1 MRFDVES
8 TICSI
13 ATGAEGAYRG
23 AIRIT
28 GPNSV
33 AIVQSAFD
41 SSRPEPDRFMNPIPV
56 AAMDRDWQTPTAIR
70 FTRPLELPRLGSIE
84 VDVFVWPDSRSYTG
98 QPSVELHCLGNI
110 VVLESI
116 QSRLLEQGAILAQPG
131 EFTLRAFL
139 AGRLDLTQC
148 EAVLGVIHASNE
160 RSLHVALLQLAGGIS
175 APLQEL
181 RNSLVTLLADIE
193 AGLDFVDEDIEF
205 ISSAEVQRRLEQAN
219 QITSDLLLQMDSRS
233 GQTFALQVAIVGAPN
248 AGKSSLVNALVD
260 KHVSIVSDQPGTTRD
275 YVRTRLDLDGAM
287 VDLLDTAGMEVA
299 DDATPR
305 GIAQQFTRQML
316 EQADLILHC
325 RASDDCNNQDLQ
337 SLDIEKAKNA
347 EVWFVKTKC
356 DLVLPAIGL
365 PATGLSPFAADSFDG
380 YTRQWTTSVF
390 EPGSIRLLTDAI
402 REWAHNRQAGD
413 AQVVPLTASRCVASL
428 KAASHSI
435 QLAKDALLRSV
446 GDEVIASEIRVALD
460 EIGMV
465 AGTVYTDDILDALF
479 SRFCIGK

>member
-33 AIVQSAFD
+33 AIAQSAFG
-41 SSRPEPDRFMNPIPV
+41 SPRPEPDRLQHLSTFGAIDP
-56 AAMDRDWQTPTAIR
+56 DWQTPTAIR

-110 VVLESI
+110 VILESI
-116 QSRLLEQGAILAQPG
+116 QSRLLEHGAILAQPG

-160 RSLHVALLQLAGGIS
+160 RSLHVALMQLAGGIS

-205 ISSAEVQRRLEQAN
+205 VSSAEIQRRLEQAD

-248 AGKSSLVNALVD
+248 AGKSSLVNALVA

-275 YVRTRLDLDGAM
+275 YVRTRLDLDGVM
-287 VDLLDTAGMEVA
+287 VDLLDTAGMEVVNE
-299 DDATPR
+299 ATPR

-316 EQADLILHC
+316 EQADLVLHC
-325 RASDDCNNQDLQ
+325 RASDECNNQDLQ
-337 SLDIEKAKNA
+337 TIDIEKAKDA

-356 DLVLPAIGL
+356 DLGV
-365 PATGLSPFAADSFDG
+365 DSFSQDSLNV

-390 EPGSIRLLTDAI
+390 EPESIRLLTDAI
-402 REWAHNRQAGD
+402 REWAHHRQAGD

-428 KAASHSI
+428 QAASHAI

>member
-33 AIVQSAFD
+33 AIVQSAFG
-41 SSRPEPDRFMNPIPV
+41 SSRPEPDRLQHPSTV
-56 AAMDRDWQTPTAIR
+56 AAIAPDWQTPTAIR
-70 FTRPLELPRLGSIE
+70 FTRPLELPRLGFIE

-110 VVLESI
+110 VILESI
-116 QSRLLEQGAILAQPG
+116 QSRLLEHGAILAQPG

-160 RSLHVALLQLAGGIS
+160 RSLHVALAQLAGGIS

-181 RNSLVTLLADIE
+181 RHSLVTLLADIE

-205 ISSAEVQRRLEQAN
+205 VSSAEVLNRLDQAN
-219 QITSDLLLQMDSRS
+219 QITTDLLLQMDSRS

-248 AGKSSLVNALVD
+248 AGKSSLVNALVA

-287 VDLLDTAGMEVA
+287 VDLLDTAGMEVV
-299 DDATPR
+299 DEATPR

-316 EQADLILHC
+316 EQADLVLHC
-325 RASDDCNNQDLQ
+325 HASDDCNNQDLQ
-337 SLDIEKAKNA
+337 SLDIEKAKDA

-356 DLVLPAIGL
+356 DLGV
-365 PATGLSPFAADSFDG
+365 DSFSPDSLNV

-390 EPGSIRLLTDAI
+390 EPESIRLLTDAI
-402 REWAHNRQAGD
+402 REWAHHRQAGD

-428 KAASHSI
+428 KAASHAI
-435 QLAKDALLRSV
+435 QLAKDALVRSV

>member
-33 AIVQSAFD
+33 AIVRSAFG
-41 SSRPEPDRFMNPIPV
+41 SPRPEPDRLQHPNTVGAIDP
-56 AAMDRDWQTPTAIR
+56 DWQTPTAIR

-110 VVLESI
+110 VILESI
-116 QSRLLEQGAILAQPG
+116 QSRLLEHGAILAQPG

-160 RSLHVALLQLAGGIS
+160 RSLHVALMQLAGGIS

-205 ISSAEVQRRLEQAN
+205 VSSAEIQRRLEQAD

-233 GQTFALQVAIVGAPN
+233 GQTFALQVAIIGVPN
-248 AGKSSLVNALVD
+248 AGKSSLVNALVA

-275 YVRTRLDLDGAM
+275 YVRTRLDLDGVM
-287 VDLLDTAGMEVA
+287 VDLLDTAGMEVVDEA
-299 DDATPR
+299 SPR

-316 EQADLILHC
+316 EQADLVLHC
-325 RASDDCNNQDLQ
+325 RASDDCNSQDLHII
-337 SLDIEKAKNA
+337 DIEKAKDA

-356 DLVLPAIGL
+356 DLGV
-365 PATGLSPFAADSFDG
+365 DSFSPDSLNA

-390 EPGSIRLLTDAI
+390 EPESIRLLTDAI

-428 KAASHSI
+428 KAASHAI

>member
-33 AIVQSAFD
+33 AIAQSAFG
-41 SSRPEPDRFMNPIPV
+41 SPRPEPDRLQHLSTFGAIDP
-56 AAMDRDWQTPTAIR
+56 DWQTPTAIR

-110 VVLESI
+110 VILESI

-160 RSLHVALLQLAGGIS
+160 RSLHVALMQLAGGIS

-205 ISSAEVQRRLEQAN
+205 VSSAEIQRRLEQAD

-248 AGKSSLVNALVD
+248 AGKSSLVNALVA

-275 YVRTRLDLDGAM
+275 YVRTRLDLDGVM
-287 VDLLDTAGMEVA
+287 VDLLDTAGMEVVNE
-299 DDATPR
+299 ATPR

-316 EQADLILHC
+316 EQADLVLHC
-325 RASDDCNNQDLQ
+325 RASDECNNQDLQ
-337 SLDIEKAKNA
+337 TIDIEKAKDA

-356 DLVLPAIGL
+356 DLG
-365 PATGLSPFAADSFDG
+365 GDPFSQDSLNV

-390 EPGSIRLLTDAI
+390 EPESIRLLTDAI
-402 REWAHNRQAGD
+402 REWAHHRQAGD

-428 KAASHSI
+428 QAASHAI

>member
-33 AIVQSAFD
+33 AIVQSAFG
-41 SSRPEPDRFMNPIPV
+41 SSRPEPDRLQHPSTV
-56 AAMDRDWQTPTAIR
+56 AAIAPDWQTPTAIR

-110 VVLESI
+110 VILESI
-116 QSRLLEQGAILAQPG
+116 QSRLLEHGAILAQPG

-160 RSLHVALLQLAGGIS
+160 RSLHVALMQLAGGIS

-205 ISSAEVQRRLEQAN
+205 VSSAEIQRRLEQAD

-248 AGKSSLVNALVD
+248 AGKSSLVNALVA

-275 YVRTRLDLDGAM
+275 YVRTRLDLDGVM
-287 VDLLDTAGMEVA
+287 VDLLDTAGMEGVNE
-299 DDATPR
+299 ATPR

-316 EQADLILHC
+316 EQADLVLHC
-325 RASDDCNNQDLQ
+325 HASDDCNNQDLQ
-337 SLDIEKAKNA
+337 SLDIEKAKDA

-356 DLVLPAIGL
+356 DLGV
-365 PATGLSPFAADSFDG
+365 DSFSPDSLNV

-390 EPGSIRLLTDAI
+390 EPESIRLLTEAI
-402 REWAHNRQAGD
+402 REWAHHRQAGD

-428 KAASHSI
+428 QAASHAI

>member
-33 AIVQSAFD
+33 AIVQSAFG
-41 SSRPEPDRFMNPIPV
+41 SSRPEPDRLQHPSTV
-56 AAMDRDWQTPTAIR
+56 AAIAPDWQTPTAIR

-110 VVLESI
+110 VILESI
-116 QSRLLEQGAILAQPG
+116 QSRLLEHGAILAQPG

-160 RSLHVALLQLAGGIS
+160 RSLHVALMQLAGGIS

-205 ISSAEVQRRLEQAN
+205 VSSAEIQRRLEQAD
-219 QITSDLLLQMDSRS
+219 QITSDLLLQMD

-248 AGKSSLVNALVD
+248 AGKSSLVNALVA

-275 YVRTRLDLDGAM
+275 YVRTRLDLDGVM
-287 VDLLDTAGMEVA
+287 VDLLDTAGMEVVNE
-299 DDATPR
+299 ATPR

-316 EQADLILHC
+316 EQADLVLHC
-325 RASDDCNNQDLQ
+325 HASDDCNNQDLQ
-337 SLDIEKAKNA
+337 SLDIEKAKDA

-356 DLVLPAIGL
+356 DLGV
-365 PATGLSPFAADSFDG
+365 DSFSPDSLNV

-390 EPGSIRLLTDAI
+390 EPESIRLLTEAI
-402 REWAHNRQAGD
+402 REWAHHRQAGD

-428 KAASHSI
+428 QAASHAI

>member
-1 MRFDVES
+1 
-8 TICSI
+8 
-13 ATGAEGAYRG
+13 
-23 AIRIT
+23 
-28 GPNSV
+28 
-33 AIVQSAFD
+33 
-41 SSRPEPDRFMNPIPV
+41 
-56 AAMDRDWQTPTAIR
+56 
-70 FTRPLELPRLGSIE
+70 
-84 VDVFVWPDSRSYTG
+84 
-98 QPSVELHCLGNI
+98 LGNI
-110 VVLESI
+110 VILESI
-116 QSRLLEQGAILAQPG
+116 QSRLLEHGAILAQPG

-160 RSLHVALLQLAGGIS
+160 RSLHVALMQLAGGIS

-205 ISSAEVQRRLEQAN
+205 VSSAEIQRRLEQAD
-219 QITSDLLLQMDSRS
+219 QITSDLLLQMDSRA

-248 AGKSSLVNALVD
+248 AGKSSLVNALVA

-275 YVRTRLDLDGAM
+275 YVRTRLDLDGVM
-287 VDLLDTAGMEVA
+287 VDLLDTAGMEEVDEA
-299 DDATPR
+299 SPR

-316 EQADLILHC
+316 EQADLVLHC

-337 SLDIEKAKNA
+337 TIDIEKAKDA

-356 DLVLPAIGL
+356 DLGVDS
-365 PATGLSPFAADSFDG
+365 LSQDSLNV

-390 EPGSIRLLTDAI
+390 VPESIRLLTDAI
-402 REWAHNRQAGD
+402 REWAHHRQAGD

-428 KAASHSI
+428 KAASHAI

>member
-33 AIVQSAFD
+33 AIVQSAFG
-41 SSRPEPDRFMNPIPV
+41 SSRPEPDRLQHPSTV
-56 AAMDRDWQTPTAIR
+56 AAIAPDWQTPTAIR

-110 VVLESI
+110 VILESI
-116 QSRLLEQGAILAQPG
+116 QSRLLEHGAILAQPG

-160 RSLHVALLQLAGGIS
+160 RSLHVALMQLAGGIS

-205 ISSAEVQRRLEQAN
+205 VSSAEIQRRLEQAD

-248 AGKSSLVNALVD
+248 AGKSSLVNALVA

-275 YVRTRLDLDGAM
+275 YVRTRLDLDGVM
-287 VDLLDTAGMEVA
+287 VDLLDTAGMEVVNE
-299 DDATPR
+299 ATPR

-316 EQADLILHC
+316 EQADLVLHC
-325 RASDDCNNQDLQ
+325 RASDECNNQDLQ
-337 SLDIEKAKNA
+337 TIDIEKAKDA

-356 DLVLPAIGL
+356 DLGV
-365 PATGLSPFAADSFDG
+365 DSFSPDSLNV

-390 EPGSIRLLTDAI
+390 EPESIRLLTDAI
-402 REWAHNRQAGD
+402 REWAHHRQAGD

-428 KAASHSI
+428 QAASHAI

>member
-33 AIVQSAFD
+33 AIVQSAFG
-41 SSRPEPDRFMNPIPV
+41 SPRPEPDRLQHLSTLGAIDP
-56 AAMDRDWQTPTAIR
+56 DWQTPTAIR
-70 FTRPLELPRLGSIE
+70 FARPLELPRLGSIE

-110 VVLESI
+110 VILESI
-116 QSRLLEQGAILAQPG
+116 QSRLLEHGAILAQPG

-160 RSLHVALLQLAGGIS
+160 RSLHVALMQLAGGIS

-205 ISSAEVQRRLEQAN
+205 VSSAEIQRRLEQAD
-219 QITSDLLLQMDSRS
+219 QITSDLLLQMDSRA

-248 AGKSSLVNALVD
+248 AGKSSLVNALVA

-275 YVRTRLDLDGAM
+275 YVRTRLDLDGVM
-287 VDLLDTAGMEVA
+287 VDLLDTAGMEVVDEA
-299 DDATPR
+299 SPR

-316 EQADLILHC
+316 EQADLVLHC

-337 SLDIEKAKNA
+337 TIDIEKAKDA

-356 DLVLPAIGL
+356 DLGV
-365 PATGLSPFAADSFDG
+365 DSFSPDSLNV

-390 EPGSIRLLTDAI
+390 EPESIRLLTEAI

-428 KAASHSI
+428 KAASHAI
-435 QLAKDALLRSV
+435 QLAKDALVRSV

>member
-33 AIVQSAFD
+33 AIVQSAFG
-41 SSRPEPDRFMNPIPV
+41 SPRPEPDRLQYPSTFGAIDP
-56 AAMDRDWQTPTAIR
+56 DWQTPTAIR

-110 VVLESI
+110 VILESI
-116 QSRLLEQGAILAQPG
+116 QSRLLEHGAILAQPG

-160 RSLHVALLQLAGGIS
+160 RSLHVALMQLAGGIS

-205 ISSAEVQRRLEQAN
+205 VSSAEIQRRLEQAD
-219 QITSDLLLQMDSRS
+219 QITSDLLLQMDSRA

-248 AGKSSLVNALVD
+248 AGKSSLVNALVA

-275 YVRTRLDLDGAM
+275 YVRTRLDLDGVM
-287 VDLLDTAGMEVA
+287 VDLLDTAGMEVVDEA
-299 DDATPR
+299 SPR

-316 EQADLILHC
+316 EQADLVLHC

-337 SLDIEKAKNA
+337 TIDIEKAKDA

-356 DLVLPAIGL
+356 DLGVDS
-365 PATGLSPFAADSFDG
+365 LSPDSLNV

-390 EPGSIRLLTDAI
+390 ELESIRLLTDAI

-428 KAASHSI
+428 KAASHAI

>member
-56 AAMDRDWQTPTAIR
+56 AAIDPDWQTPTAIR

-116 QSRLLEQGAILAQPG
+116 QSRLLEHGAILAQPG

-248 AGKSSLVNALVD
+248 AGKSSLVNALVA

-287 VDLLDTAGMEVA
+287 VDLLDTAGMEVV
-299 DDATPR
+299 DEATPR

-316 EQADLILHC
+316 EQADLVLHC
-325 RASDDCNNQDLQ
+325 HASDDCNNQDLQ
-337 SLDIEKAKNA
+337 SLDIEKAKDA

-356 DLVLPAIGL
+356 DLGV
-365 PATGLSPFAADSFDG
+365 DSFSPDSLNV

-390 EPGSIRLLTDAI
+390 EPESIRLLTDAI
-402 REWAHNRQAGD
+402 REWAHHRQAGD

-428 KAASHSI
+428 KAASHAI

>member
-56 AAMDRDWQTPTAIR
+56 AAIDPDWQTPTAIR

-116 QSRLLEQGAILAQPG
+116 QSRLLEPSAILAQPG

-248 AGKSSLVNALVD
+248 AGKSSLVNALVA

-287 VDLLDTAGMEVA
+287 VDLLDTAGMEVV
-299 DDATPR
+299 DEATPR

-316 EQADLILHC
+316 EQADLVLHC
-325 RASDDCNNQDLQ
+325 HASDDCNNQDLQ
-337 SLDIEKAKNA
+337 SLDIEKAKDA

-356 DLVLPAIGL
+356 DLGV
-365 PATGLSPFAADSFDG
+365 DSFSPDSLNV

-390 EPGSIRLLTDAI
+390 EPESIRLLTDAI
-402 REWAHNRQAGD
+402 REWAHHRQAGD

-428 KAASHSI
+428 KAASHAI

>member
-13 ATGAEGAYRG
+13 ATGAEGAFRG

-33 AIVQSAFD
+33 AIVQSAFG
-41 SSRPEPDRFMNPIPV
+41 SSRPEPDRLQHPSTV
-56 AAMDRDWQTPTAIR
+56 AAIDPDWQTPTAIR

-116 QSRLLEQGAILAQPG
+116 QSRLLEHGAILAQPG

-181 RNSLVTLLADIE
+181 RNSLLTLLADME

-205 ISSAEVQRRLEQAN
+205 VSSAEVLRRLDQAN

-248 AGKSSLVNALVD
+248 AGKSSLVNALVA

-275 YVRTRLDLDGAM
+275 YVRTRLDLDGVM
-287 VDLLDTAGMEVA
+287 VDLLDTAGMEVV
-299 DDATPR
+299 DEVSPR

-316 EQADLILHC
+316 EQADLVLHC

-337 SLDIEKAKNA
+337 AIDFEKAKDA

-356 DLVLPAIGL
+356 DLGV
-365 PATGLSPFAADSFDG
+365 DSFSPDSLNV

-390 EPGSIRLLTDAI
+390 EPESIRLLTDAI

-428 KAASHSI
+428 KAASHAI

>member
-41 SSRPEPDRFMNPIPV
+41 SSRPEPDRLQYPSTVTAIDP
-56 AAMDRDWQTPTAIR
+56 DWQTPTAIR
-70 FTRPLELPRLGSIE
+70 FTRPLDLPCLGSIE
-84 VDVFVWPDSRSYTG
+84 VDIFVWPDSRSYTG

-116 QSRLLEQGAILAQPG
+116 QSRLLEHGAILAQPG

-160 RSLHVALLQLAGGIS
+160 RSLHVALMQLAGGIS

-205 ISSAEVQRRLEQAN
+205 VSSAEILRRLEQAN
-219 QITSDLLLQMDSRS
+219 QITSDLLLQMDSRA

-248 AGKSSLVNALVD
+248 AGKSSLVNALVA
-260 KHVSIVSDQPGTTRD
+260 KHISIVSDQPGTTRD
-275 YVRTRLDLDGAM
+275 YVRTRMDLDGAM
-287 VDLLDTAGMEVA
+287 VDLLDTAGIEVV

-316 EQADLILHC
+316 EQADLVLHC
-325 RASDDCNNQDLQ
+325 CASDDYNNQDLQ
-337 SLDIEKAKNA
+337 TMELEKAKDA

-356 DLVLPAIGL
+356 DLGL
-365 PATGLSPFAADSFDG
+365 PATGMRPFAADSMVG
-380 YTRQWTTSVF
+380 YARHWTTSVF
-390 EPGSIRLLTDAI
+390 EPESIRLLTEAI

-428 KAASHSI
+428 KAASHAI
-435 QLAKDALLRSV
+435 QLAKDALVRSV

>member
-33 AIVQSAFD
+33 AIVQSAFG
-41 SSRPEPDRFMNPIPV
+41 SSRPEPDRLQHPSTV
-56 AAMDRDWQTPTAIR
+56 AAIAPDWQTPTAIR

-110 VVLESI
+110 VILESI
-116 QSRLLEQGAILAQPG
+116 QSRLLEHGAILAQPG

-160 RSLHVALLQLAGGIS
+160 RSLHVALMQLAGGIS

-205 ISSAEVQRRLEQAN
+205 VSSAEIQRRLEQAD

-248 AGKSSLVNALVD
+248 AGKSSLVNALVA

-275 YVRTRLDLDGAM
+275 YVRTRLDLDGVM
-287 VDLLDTAGMEVA
+287 VDLLDTAGMEVVNE
-299 DDATPR
+299 ATPR

-316 EQADLILHC
+316 EQADLVLHC
-325 RASDDCNNQDLQ
+325 HASDDCNNQDLQ
-337 SLDIEKAKNA
+337 SLDIEKAKDA

-356 DLVLPAIGL
+356 DLGV
-365 PATGLSPFAADSFDG
+365 DSFSPDSLNV

-390 EPGSIRLLTDAI
+390 EPESIRLLTEAI
-402 REWAHNRQAGD
+402 REWAHHRQAGD

-428 KAASHSI
+428 QAASHAI

>member
-1 MRFDVES
+1 
-8 TICSI
+8 
-13 ATGAEGAYRG
+13 
-23 AIRIT
+23 
-28 GPNSV
+28 
-33 AIVQSAFD
+33 
-41 SSRPEPDRFMNPIPV
+41 
-56 AAMDRDWQTPTAIR
+56 
-70 FTRPLELPRLGSIE
+70 
-84 VDVFVWPDSRSYTG
+84 
-98 QPSVELHCLGNI
+98 
-110 VVLESI
+110 
-116 QSRLLEQGAILAQPG
+116 
-131 EFTLRAFL
+131 
-139 AGRLDLTQC
+139 LDLTQC

-205 ISSAEVQRRLEQAN
+205 VSSAEIQRRLEQAD

-248 AGKSSLVNALVD
+248 AGKSSLVNALVA

-275 YVRTRLDLDGAM
+275 YVRTRLDLDGVM
-287 VDLLDTAGMEVA
+287 VDLLDTAGMEVVNE
-299 DDATPR
+299 ATPR

-316 EQADLILHC
+316 EQADLVLHC
-325 RASDDCNNQDLQ
+325 HASDDCNNQDLQ
-337 SLDIEKAKNA
+337 SLDIEKAKDA

-356 DLVLPAIGL
+356 DLGV
-365 PATGLSPFAADSFDG
+365 DSFSPDSLNV

-390 EPGSIRLLTDAI
+390 EPESIRLLTDAI
-402 REWAHNRQAGD
+402 REWAHHRQAGD

-428 KAASHSI
+428 KAASNAI
-435 QLAKDALLRSV
+435 QLAKDALVRSV

-479 SRFCIGK
+479 TRFCIGK

>member
-33 AIVQSAFD
+33 AIAQSAFG
-41 SSRPEPDRFMNPIPV
+41 SPRPEPDRLQHLSTFGAIDP
-56 AAMDRDWQTPTAIR
+56 DWQTPTAIR

-110 VVLESI
+110 VILESI
-116 QSRLLEQGAILAQPG
+116 QSRLLEHGAILAQPG

-160 RSLHVALLQLAGGIS
+160 RSLHVALMQLAGGIS

-205 ISSAEVQRRLEQAN
+205 VSSAEVQRRLEQAD

-248 AGKSSLVNALVD
+248 AGKSSLVNALVA

-275 YVRTRLDLDGAM
+275 YVRTRLDLDGVM
-287 VDLLDTAGMEVA
+287 VDLLDTAGMEVVNE
-299 DDATPR
+299 ATPR

-316 EQADLILHC
+316 EQADLVLHC
-325 RASDDCNNQDLQ
+325 RASDECNNQDLQ
-337 SLDIEKAKNA
+337 TIDIEKAKDA

-356 DLVLPAIGL
+356 DLGGDPF
-365 PATGLSPFAADSFDG
+365 SPDSLNV

-390 EPGSIRLLTDAI
+390 EPESIRLLTDAI
-402 REWAHNRQAGD
+402 REWAHHRQAGD

-428 KAASHSI
+428 QAASHAI

>member
-13 ATGAEGAYRG
+13 ATGAEGAFRG

-33 AIVQSAFD
+33 AIVQSTFG
-41 SSRPEPDRFMNPIPV
+41 SSRPEPDRLQHPSTVTAIDP
-56 AAMDRDWQTPTAIR
+56 DWQTPTAIR

-110 VVLESI
+110 VILESI
-116 QSRLLEQGAILAQPG
+116 QSRLLEHGAILAQPG

-160 RSLHVALLQLAGGIS
+160 RSLHVALAQLAGGIS
-175 APLQEL
+175 TPLQEL
-181 RNSLVTLLADIE
+181 RHSLVNLLADME

-205 ISSAEVQRRLEQAN
+205 VSSAEVLRRLEQAD

-248 AGKSSLVNALVD
+248 AGKSSLVNALVA

-287 VDLLDTAGMEVA
+287 VDLLDTAGIEVV
-299 DDATPR
+299 DEATPR

-316 EQADLILHC
+316 EQADLVLHC

-337 SLDIEKAKNA
+337 AMDSEKAKDT

-356 DLVLPAIGL
+356 DLGL
-365 PATGLSPFAADSFDG
+365 PTTGLDPFAADSLDG

-390 EPGSIRLLTDAI
+390 EPKSIRLLTEAI
-402 REWAHNRQAGD
+402 REWAHHRQAGD

-446 GDEVIASEIRVALD
+446 GDEVIASEIRIALD
-460 EIGMV
+460 EIGLV